1 MLARYGNETACG
13 GAVFQAFIRPM
24 RFRNGE
30 GRNTP
35 DDSAG
40 GMRFSYVG
48 PAAHKLAVGGTV
60 TSDGADY
67 AVKRCETVRLAGEE
81 LFVRA
86 VLARL
91 SPAAETDVRLERDGK
106 TIAHVESYAAEALCS
121 AEAVVPWGE
130 SGPAEIAEGEARWK
144 ITLTGLRAE
153 NGSVRTGRFQR
164 RRGEKERENDF
175 FRLPL
180 DTGAGRGRPNRRAFP
195 HYGSAGGGTHGGNGG
210 AGEWM
215 TNARSFRKKWSSTG
229 CAGRGT

>member
-1 MLARYGNETACG
+1 MTRRAEAEAMLARYGNETACG

-106 TIAHVESYAAEALCS
+106 TIAHAESYAAEALCS

-130 SGPAEIAEGEARWK
+130 SGPAEIAEGETRWK

-153 NGSVRTGRFQR
+153 NGADLFAPGVFSVAAERKNGKTTFSGCRWTRVRDAGGPTVELSRTMEALAAGRT
-164 RRGEKERENDF
+164 EE
-175 FRLPL
+175 
-180 DTGAGRGRPNRRAFP
+180 TGAK
-195 HYGSAGGGTHGGNGG
+195 TNG
-210 AGEWM
+210 
-215 TNARSFRKKWSSTG
+215 
-229 CAGRGT
+229 